1 MKEVSAK
8 EGSTKKSNQ
17 KRYDKDYSVGE
28 KEIDKMP
35 KFSYRLQDLIDKRK
49 INQRTLAEELGLST
63 ATVNAYLK
71 PKKSTNEYTAPRA
84 DVLEMLAK
92 FFNVSTDYLLGLSD
106 TKSSNTKIVDICKM
120 TGLTE
125 EAVSALIRLKKMG
138 RGLLI
143 SDFIN
148 DPKLSEA
155 LYRTQQA
162 VDIYGIVPRDHY
174 AVLSYGQI
182 EMLTKGQDIEFKEM
196 AGMNIVEMYI
206 AIATDKISEVIKKIV
221 YSKERRQ

>member
-1 MKEVSAK
+1 MKEAGAK
-8 EGSTKKSNQ
+8 EGSTKKPTQ

-35 KFSYRLQDLIDKRK
+35 KFSYRLQSLIDKRK

-106 TKSSNTKIVDICKM
+106 TKSSNVKIVEICKM
-120 TGLTE
+120 TGLSE
-125 EAVSALIRLKKMG
+125 EAICQLVRLKRMG
-138 RGLLI
+138 RGDLI
-143 SDFIN
+143 SEIITE
-148 DPKLSEA
+148 PKFSEA
-155 LYRTQQA
+155 LYRISEAVKIQTDGECDYSVLASSQIDKLRKGEDVETKEIDRWKT
-162 VDIYGIVPRDHY
+162 VDIYI
-174 AVLSYGQI
+174 S
-182 EMLTKGQDIEFKEM
+182 M
-196 AGMNIVEMYI
+196 AM
-206 AIATDKISEVIKKIV
+206 DKMGEVIKKMV
-221 YSKERRQ
+221 VSKERRR